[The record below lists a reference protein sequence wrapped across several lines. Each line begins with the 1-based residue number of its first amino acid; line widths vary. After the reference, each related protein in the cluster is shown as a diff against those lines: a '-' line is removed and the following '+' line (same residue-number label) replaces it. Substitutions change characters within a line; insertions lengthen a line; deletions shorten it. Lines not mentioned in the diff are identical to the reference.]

1 MKKKIAIVVGTRPEV
16 IKMAPVVFALRE
28 SKTLEPVLLSTG
40 QHREMLD
47 QALAAFDLTP
57 DFDLGLMQ
65 PGQTLPG
72 LTARAIGAVT
82 KFIEEQKPDAILVQ
96 GDTSTVLAGAMAAFF
111 ADVPVGHIEAGL
123 RTGNMRSPFPEE
135 MNRRLTSPLAKWH
148 FCPTEGSKENLV
160 KEAIAESDIH
170 VTGNTVVDSLLWI
183 RDKQERTGVQ
193 SSEVAKRLKIP
204 QEFTDKYFKTEDGRS
219 KMEDQRWK
227 MEDGKE
233 ALATPDL
240 KSAILNPPS
249 DKVSD
254 FVLVTGHRRESFG
267 GGFERMCE
275 AIAELTKRHPGV
287 GVLYPV
293 HLNPLVQEPVNRI
306 LGDNPSVQLC
316 SPAGYEDFVWLMN
329 QAKFILSDS
338 GGVQEEAPSLGKP
351 VLVMR
356 ETTERPE
363 GVTAGTCRLVG
374 TDPDKILGE
383 SAILLNDP
391 AAYASRSSLQNPY
404 GDGKSASKIV
414 AILEADFQC

>member
-1 MKKKIAIVVGTRPEV
+1 MIKIAIVVGTRPEV

-28 SKTLEPVLLSTG
+28 SETLEPVLLSTG

-57 DFDLGLMQ
+57 DFDLALMQ

-72 LTARAIGAVT
+72 LTSRAIEAVT
-82 KFIEEQKPDAILVQ
+82 KFIEEQKSDALLVQ
-96 GDTSTVLAGAMAAFF
+96 GDTSTVLAGAMAAFL

-160 KEAIAESDIH
+160 REAISESDCY

-183 RDKQERTGVQ
+183 HDKQERSGV
-193 SSEVAKRLKIP
+193 SAKDVAGRLKISEP
-204 QEFTDKYFKTEDGRS
+204 FANKYLQASTSTPRTSTDE
-219 KMEDQRWK
+219 
-227 MEDGKE
+227 
-233 ALATPDL
+233 
-240 KSAILNPPS
+240 
-249 DKVSD
+249 VSD

-275 AIAELTKRHPGV
+275 AIDELTKRHPGV

-306 LGDNPSVQLC
+306 LGDNPAVQLC

-363 GVTAGTCRLVG
+363 GVTAGT
-374 TDPDKILGE
+374 
-383 SAILLNDP
+383 
-391 AAYASRSSLQNPY
+391 
-404 GDGKSASKIV
+404 
-414 AILEADFQC
+414 

>member
-1 MKKKIAIVVGTRPEV
+1 MKKIAIVVGTRPEV

-28 SKTLEPVLLSTG
+28 SETLEPVLLSTG

-47 QALAAFDLTP
+47 QALAAFDLKP

-72 LTARAIGAVT
+72 LTSRAIEAVT

-96 GDTSTVLAGAMAAFF
+96 GDTSTVLAGAMASFF
-111 ADVPVGHIEAGL
+111 ANVPVGHIEAGL

-148 FCPTEGSKENLV
+148 FCPTGGSKDNLV
-160 KEAIAESDIH
+160 KEAIAESDIY

-183 RDKQERTGVQ
+183 RDKQESAGVQ
-193 SSEVAKRLKIP
+193 SSEVAKRLEIP
-204 QEFTDKYFKTEDGRS
+204 QAFANKYLS
-219 KMEDQRWK
+219 SSVS
-227 MEDGKE
+227 
-233 ALATPDL
+233 DL
-240 KSAILNPPS
+240 PS
-249 DKVSD
+249 DEVSD
-254 FVLVTGHRRESFG
+254 FILVTGHRRESFG
-267 GGFERMCE
+267 GGFENMCQ
-275 AIAELTKRHPGV
+275 AIDELTRRHPGV
-287 GVLYPV
+287 GILYPV

-306 LGDNPSVQLC
+306 LGANPAVQLC

-374 TDPDKILGE
+374 TDPDKILSE
-383 SAILLNDP
+383 AAILLGDP
-391 AAYASRSSLQNPY
+391 KAYAERSSLKNPY
-404 GDGKSASKIV
+404 GDGTAAKAIV
-414 AILEADFQC
+414 KVLEESFLK

>member
-1 MKKKIAIVVGTRPEV
+1 MMKVAIVVGTRPEV

-72 LTARAIGAVT
+72 LTSRAIEAVT
-82 KFIEEQKPDAILVQ
+82 KFIEEQNPAAILVQ

-111 ADVPVGHIEAGL
+111 ANVPVGHIEAGL

-148 FCPTEGSKENLV
+148 FCPTEGSKDNLV
-160 KEAIAESDIH
+160 KEAIAECDCH

-183 RDKQERTGVQ
+183 RDKQERSGVNAADVAARLRIPESFANKYLQ
-193 SSEVAKRLKIP
+193 ASTSTTQTSTDEVSNL
-204 QEFTDKYFKTEDGRS
+204 
-219 KMEDQRWK
+219 
-227 MEDGKE
+227 
-233 ALATPDL
+233 
-240 KSAILNPPS
+240 PS
-249 DKVSD
+249 DEVPD

-275 AIAELTKRHPGV
+275 AINELTKRHPGV

-293 HLNPLVQEPVNRI
+293 HLNPLVKEPVNRI
-306 LGDNPSVQLC
+306 LGVNPSVQLC

-363 GVTAGTCRLVG
+363 GITAGTCRLVG
-374 TDPDKILGE
+374 TDPEKILRE

-391 AAYASRSSLQNPY
+391 AEYASRSSLQNPY
-404 GDGKSASKIV
+404 GDGRAAQKIREV
-414 AILEADFQC
+414 LEESFKEG